1 MSRGLVKATFDRA
14 SKTLSSVFQII
25 FSIATPGP
33 RLHRIQQPLPTS
45 CSSVKKFLMFFLASY
60 SLCAWP
66 CTVGRM
72 LWECGLVVT

>member
-33 RLHRIQQPLPTS
+33 PTPPYPAATAY
-45 CSSVKKFLMFFLASY
+45 FLFF
-60 SLCAWP
+60 
-66 CTVGRM
+66 R
-72 LWECGLVVT
+72 